1 VVSPRRYSLGQRE
14 LSVEQTRQRILSA
27 ARQVLATQDR
37 LTVDLVAQAAD
48 VARMTVYNQFTS
60 RTGLLEALFD
70 WLAQRGGLGA
80 MPRAFQQADP
90 DLALAT
96 FVGMFCGFWAS
107 DRVVLRRLRA
117 IAALDADLGALV
129 QTRDEWRRSGLRM
142 LLERRGERRP
152 ETIDILYSLTSFET
166 FDALAGERRATEE
179 VCALVLWVAR
189 SILP

>member
-1 VVSPRRYSLGQRE
+1 MSPRPYRLGLRE
-14 LSVEQTRQRILSA
+14 LSVDQTRQRILSA
-27 ARQVLATQDR
+27 ARHVLATQDR

-48 VARMTVYNQFTS
+48 VARVTVYNQFAS
-60 RTGLLEALFD
+60 RSGLLEALFD

-80 MPRAFQQADP
+80 MPQAFQQPDP

-96 FVGMFCGFWAS
+96 FVATLCRFWAS

-117 IAALDADLGALV
+117 MAALDADFGEAV
-129 QTRDEWRRSGLRM
+129 QTRDEWRRAGLRV

-152 ETIDILYSLTSFET
+152 ETVDILHSLTSFET
-166 FDALAGERRATEE
+166 FDALARERRATDE
-179 VCALVLWVAR
+179 VCALVLRVAR